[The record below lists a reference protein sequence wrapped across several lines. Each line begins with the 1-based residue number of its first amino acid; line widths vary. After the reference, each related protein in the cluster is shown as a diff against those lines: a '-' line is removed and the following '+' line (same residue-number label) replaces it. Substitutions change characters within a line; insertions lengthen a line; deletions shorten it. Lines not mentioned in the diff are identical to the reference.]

1 MNYKSVQKIKHLNK
15 SKLFLVGL
23 ILKLLIIFSF
33 KPYISHDLFLPFIKN
48 FIENLS
54 IDPWSSF
61 LNNSGNI
68 NSFPYGITMLIGYLP
83 LSLVGHY
90 IDQNIIDL
98 NLFEIGFQLTSLV
111 YDYLLL
117 IILYFLTRNISPK
130 LLLLTYWLSP
140 IVIYHNYIHGQIDIL
155 PISLLIASVL
165 LIKNKKIIFSGI
177 LLSISVVSKFSILI
191 ALPFICIYII
201 KRNGCDKFFIKFLM
215 SFLFSNLILFFPYFI
230 SSGFNQ
236 MVLGTREI
244 NRLYYVYVNYGNDLK
259 LYIIPLAYLFSLF
272 LILRIKRITQDL
284 FILSLGLGFLS
295 IIVFLPPAPAWSIW
309 IVPFLVFYQI
319 ISKKDLL
326 LITLFYSL
334 VVILNTI
341 YLSDQSN
348 INLFISDFN
357 YQFLNEIKDDKKFHN
372 IVFTIQQSISF
383 LLTIRIYIYGLKRNN
398 FYSINDQPI
407 LISVRGNNIDLQNDF
422 NLSIQKLLNK
432 RELKIIDLEDF
443 SSKDNLKIKE
453 LNINEKYS
461 KQKVLYDKIPYYA
474 NHVSQIIETI
484 NYKINNN
491 NKDFVALINTEN
503 IKLDTLEEKIDIEI
517 NINEISKENNKSPS
531 FEDIYKNTLFFIFQL
546 NSINQVNKKILITYF
561 PIGYLHKKL
570 FNLFIS
576 ISSLKV
582 DIELLNEK
590 RIVKMTI
597 EGEPSKEDIYQI
609 ANSLIKEK
617 DDLFLNDENW
627 YSGYVGIMQLIF
639 IANLSK
645 KLQKR

>member
-1 MNYKSVQKIKHLNK
+1 MNFKSIQKIKNLNK
-15 SKLFLVGL
+15 DKLFLIGL
-23 ILKLLIIFSF
+23 ITKLLIIFSF
-33 KPYISHDLFLPFIKN
+33 KTYISSELFLPFIKN

-61 LNNSGNI
+61 INNDGNI

-83 LSLVGHY
+83 LSLIGNY

-98 NLFEIGFQLTSLV
+98 NLFEIGFQLSSLF

-117 IILYFLTRNISPK
+117 IILYFLTRNSSPK
-130 LLLLTYWLSP
+130 ILIISYWLSP
-140 IVIYHNYIHGQIDIL
+140 IVIYHNYIHGQIDIF
-155 PISLLIASVL
+155 PITLLIASVL
-165 LIKNKKIIFSGI
+165 LIKNKKVIFSGI
-177 LLSISVVSKFSILI
+177 LLSISVVSKFSILA

-201 KRNGCDKFFIKFLM
+201 KRYGLDKFFIKFIV
-215 SFLFSNLILFFPYFI
+215 SFLFSNLVLFFPFFL

-236 MVLGTREI
+236 MVLGTREL
-244 NRLYYVYVNYGNDLK
+244 NRLYYVYINYGDDLK
-259 LYIIPLAYLFSLF
+259 LYIIPLAYLLSLF

-319 ISKKDLL
+319 ISKKDLV
-326 LITLFYSL
+326 LITLIYSF

-341 YLSDQSN
+341 YLSDNIN
-348 INLFISDFN
+348 INLFNSDFN
-357 YQFLNEIKDDKKFHN
+357 YQFLDEIKNYNKFHN
-372 IVFTIQQSISF
+372 ILFTIQQSISF

-407 LISVRGNNIDLQNDF
+407 IISVRGDSIELQNDF
-422 NLSIQKLLNK
+422 NLSLQKLLNK
-432 RELKIIDLEDF
+432 NDFKIIDLRDFLSEDNI
-443 SSKDNLKIKE
+443 KLKGYKN
-453 LNINEKYS
+453 NINYS
-461 KQKVLYDKIPYYA
+461 KQNNLYERIPYYA
-474 NHVSQIIETI
+474 NYISQIIETI
-484 NYKINNN
+484 NYKINK
-491 NKDFVALINTEN
+491 NKKNIVALINCDS
-503 IKLDTLEEKIDIEI
+503 IKLDSLEEKIDIEI
-517 NINEISKENNKSPS
+517 NINEISKDDNKFPS
-531 FEDIYKNTLFFIFQL
+531 FGDIYKNKLFFIFQK
-546 NSINQVNKKILITYF
+546 NSIYQLNKKILITYF
-561 PIGYLHKKL
+561 PIGYLHKQL

-617 DDLFLNDENW
+617 DDLFLNEENW
-627 YSGYVGIMQLIF
+627 YSGYIGIIQLIF
-639 IANLSK
+639 IANFSK